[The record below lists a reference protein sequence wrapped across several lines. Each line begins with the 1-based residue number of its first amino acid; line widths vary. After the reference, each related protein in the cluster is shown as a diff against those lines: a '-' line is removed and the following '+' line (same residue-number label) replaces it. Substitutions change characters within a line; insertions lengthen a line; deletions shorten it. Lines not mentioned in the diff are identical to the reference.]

1 MSLWNF
7 YVKRRSDG
15 KPKYP
20 YLCLL
25 CVDLKWYSFS
35 FIVRCVFSIRSNSSH
50 FLFHWFCKRSFCAII
65 TILIYWNCLLDTP
78 LNWDSIDTNFRFL
91 KQFQRY
97 LMWLG
102 KDQTRF
108 FIFIQRGQSTSEMNL
123 VIQQTKRFFAR
134 VVLFSSPF
142 PTFVNGWVQG
152 WLRSPI
158 VQRLC
163 VKLVNLRVFF
173 RTKAQIT
180 ETDLKMLQLATFHNL
195 RTWCS

>member
-7 YVKRRSDG
+7 YFLYVKRRSDG

-108 FIFIQRGQSTSEMNL
+108 FYFHSTRAKYFRNELSNSADEAIFCEGCSIF
-123 VIQQTKRFFAR
+123 VA
-134 VVLFSSPF
+134 FSNF
-142 PTFVNGWVQG
+142 
-152 WLRSPI
+152 
-158 VQRLC
+158 C
-163 VKLVNLRVFF
+163 
-173 RTKAQIT
+173 
-180 ETDLKMLQLATFHNL
+180 
-195 RTWCS
+195 